1 MTYEKFNSNTLINLI
16 IDNDIEGLKSFISE
30 IISNI
35 NKNLTIISRNE
46 TTLMALEA
54 AGFKEIDQY
63 KKLHEVNRD
72 LRGANSYYSI
82 LHDRACAAL
91 SKF

>member
-1 MTYEKFNSNTLINLI
+1 MTHEKLNSKTLINLI

-30 IISNI
+30 TISNI
-35 NKNLTIISRNE
+35 NKNLTIISKNE

-54 AGFKEIDQY
+54 AGFTEIDQY
-63 KKLHEVNRD
+63 KKLDEVNRD
-72 LRGANSYYSI
+72 LRGMNSYYSI